1 MDNEKGPNEIDMRSK
16 AMSTDSVSDVAE
28 IAVKIVES
36 MVESAV
42 PVVESTVESVVEV
55 ATQTVDNATEMAKET
70 VKEVV
75 PEPIVDLAKK
85 VYTILDLSG
94 FIANVGQDFA
104 DGDVTI
110 ADILRVVPRLAAE
123 IQKFEIS
130 GKEKG
135 ELALAAVH
143 AIVNT
148 YVPENSRSMVNS
160 LADTIVPVA
169 IQNVLDIAKGRV
181 SFAAGVQQGVTQM
194 APSVPEAL
202 KEHAAKVE
210 QVAAVAQGCFAFLSK
225 YMKK

>member
-1 MDNEKGPNEIDMRSK
+1 MENEKGPTEIELRSK
-16 AMSTDSVSDVAE
+16 AMSVDSVSDVAE

-36 MVESAV
+36 AAEKATDAV
-42 PVVESTVESVVEV
+42 QEVVEKVTDT
-55 ATQTVDNATEMAKET
+55 AQDLADK
-70 VKEVV
+70 V
-75 PEPIVDLAKK
+75 PEPVAELAKK

-123 IQKFEIS
+123 LQKFEIS

-143 AIVNT
+143 AIVDT
-148 YVPENSRSMVNS
+148 YVPESSRSMVNS

-181 SFAAGVQQGVTQM
+181 SFAAGVQNAAVQM
-194 APSVPEAL
+194 VPE
-202 KEHAAKVE
+202 EHAETVVMVS
-210 QVAAVAQGCFAFLSK
+210 QVAQGCFGFLSQC
-225 YMKK
+225 MKK